1 MYEIFYAKSLSNA
14 VIIVNSRALER
25 VFPRADEQ
33 CSSSWN
39 QRSIISADEQRNNR
53 RVDEAG
59 QHDLQAHQ
67 RTEVLT
73 TSFSLLSPRAI
84 VVDAE

>member
-39 QRSIISADEQRNNR
+39 QRSIISADEQMNKR
-53 RVDEAG
+53 RVDEAE
-59 QHDLQAHQ
+59 QPDYK
-67 RTEVLT
+67 LT
-73 TSFSLLSPRAI
+73 NEPKF
-84 VVDAE
+84 